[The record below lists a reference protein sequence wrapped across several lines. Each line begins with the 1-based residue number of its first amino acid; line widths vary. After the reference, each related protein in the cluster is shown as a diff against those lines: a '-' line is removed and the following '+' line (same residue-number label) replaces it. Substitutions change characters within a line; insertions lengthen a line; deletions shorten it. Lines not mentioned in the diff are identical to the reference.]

1 MKKLLAIVVLGLLW
15 IIPASADQR
24 FIPLELFTGGEI
36 RKDTEIKYTNANL
49 VFGEKKRKKI
59 VGPEDWKNSQS
70 GETIKVYKRTRKS
83 QSGLKTQLFTVTNDG
98 QCIGR
103 VWDSRRGGR
112 VIKNGC
118 KFPLGVWKKGETRSF
133 KGASGGKPRIIEL
146 TILKLGKKQKDK
158 VKFTVKFKGR
168 EMQHIQLGKDLMN
181 RIIEDTKDVG
191 KVETHPKFE
200 GRQMIMIIQPN

>member
-1 MKKLLAIVVLGLLW
+1 MKNFFLISFLILLNTSQSFG
-15 IIPASADQR
+15 SER

-36 RKDTEIKYTNANL
+36 REDKEIKFTNANL

-59 VGPEDWKNSQS
+59 VGPEDWKNPQT
-70 GETIKVYKRTRKS
+70 GETIKVYKRTRKG

-118 KFPLGVWKKGETRSF
+118 KFPLGVWKEGETRSF
-133 KGASGGKPRIIEL
+133 EGSSGGKPRKIEL

-158 VKFTVKFKGR
+158 VKFNWKLYDGS
-168 EMQHIQLGKDLMN
+168 GKLMDDN
-181 RIIEDTKDVG
+181 DYTFSPG
-191 KVETHPKFE
+191 KAMSKL
-200 GRQMIMIIQPN
+200 NDKKL

>member
-1 MKKLLAIVVLGLLW
+1 LKNFFLISFLILLNTSQSIGAE
-15 IIPASADQR
+15 R

-36 RKDTEIKYTNANL
+36 REDKEIKFTNANL

-59 VGPEDWKNSQS
+59 VGPEDWKNPQT
-70 GETIKVYKRTRKS
+70 GETIKVYKRTRKG

-118 KFPLGVWKKGETRSF
+118 KFPLGVWKEGETRSF
-133 KGASGGKPRIIEL
+133 EGSSGGKPRKIEL

-158 VKFTVKFKGR
+158 VKFNWKLYDGS
-168 EMQHIQLGKDLMN
+168 GKLMDDN
-181 RIIEDTKDVG
+181 DYTFSPGKAMTKLND
-191 KVETHPKFE
+191 KKL
-200 GRQMIMIIQPN
+200 

>member
-1 MKKLLAIVVLGLLW
+1 MKNFFLISFLILLNTSQSIG
-15 IIPASADQR
+15 SER

-36 RKDTEIKYTNANL
+36 REDKEIKFTNANL

-59 VGPEDWKNSQS
+59 VGPEDWKNPQT
-70 GETIKVYKRTRKS
+70 GETIKVYKRTRKG
-83 QSGLKTQLFTVTNDG
+83 QSGFKTQLFTVTNDG

-118 KFPLGVWKKGETRSF
+118 KFPLGVWKEGETRSF
-133 KGASGGKPRIIEL
+133 EGSSGGKPRKIEL

-158 VKFTVKFKGR
+158 VKFNWKLYDGS
-168 EMQHIQLGKDLMN
+168 GKLMDDN
-181 RIIEDTKDVG
+181 DYTFSPGKAMTKLND
-191 KVETHPKFE
+191 KKL
-200 GRQMIMIIQPN
+200 

>member
-1 MKKLLAIVVLGLLW
+1 MKKFFLISFLILLNTSQSIG
-15 IIPASADQR
+15 SER

-36 RKDTEIKYTNANL
+36 REDKEIKFTNINL

-59 VGPEDWKNSQS
+59 VGPEDWKNPQT
-70 GETIKVYKRTRKS
+70 GETIKVYKRTRKG
-83 QSGLKTQLFTVTNDG
+83 QSGLKTQLFSVTNDG

-118 KFPLGVWKKGETRSF
+118 KFPLGVWKEGETRSF
-133 KGASGGKPRIIEL
+133 EGSSGGKPRKIEL

-158 VKFTVKFKGR
+158 VKFNWKLYDGS
-168 EMQHIQLGKDLMN
+168 GKLMDDN
-181 RIIEDTKDVG
+181 DYTFYPGKAMTKLNN
-191 KVETHPKFE
+191 KKL
-200 GRQMIMIIQPN
+200 

>member
-1 MKKLLAIVVLGLLW
+1 MKKFLVILVIFLYPYLSQANE
-15 IIPASADQR
+15 R
-24 FIPLELFTGGEI
+24 FIPLELFTGGDI
-36 RKDTEIKYTNANL
+36 RDDKEIKFTNANL

-59 VGPEDWKNSQS
+59 VGPEEWKNPQT
-70 GETIKVYKRTRKS
+70 GETIKVYKRTRKG

-118 KFPLGVWKKGETRSF
+118 KFPLGVWKEGETRLFEGS
-133 KGASGGKPRIIEL
+133 SGGKPRKIEL

-158 VKFTVKFKGR
+158 VKFNWKLYDGS
-168 EMQHIQLGKDLMN
+168 GKLMDDN
-181 RIIEDTKDVG
+181 DYTFSPGKAMTKLND
-191 KVETHPKFE
+191 KKL
-200 GRQMIMIIQPN
+200 

>member
-1 MKKLLAIVVLGLLW
+1 MKKFLGIVVLSLLW
-15 IIPASADQR
+15 IIPVLANER

-36 RKDTEIKYTNANL
+36 RQDTEIKFTDADL
-49 VFGEKKRKKI
+49 VFGKKKRKKI
-59 VGPEDWKNSQS
+59 VGPEDWKNPQS
-70 GETIKVYKRTRKS
+70 WEIIKVYKRKRKS

-158 VKFTVKFKGR
+158 VKFNWKLYDVS
-168 EMQHIQLGKDLMN
+168 GKLMDDN
-181 RIIEDTKDVG
+181 DYTFSPGKAMTKLND
-191 KVETHPKFE
+191 KKL
-200 GRQMIMIIQPN
+200 

>member
-1 MKKLLAIVVLGLLW
+1 LKNFFLISFLILLNTSQSIG
-15 IIPASADQR
+15 SER

-36 RKDTEIKYTNANL
+36 REDKEIKFTNANL

-59 VGPEDWKNSQS
+59 VGPEDWKNPQT
-70 GETIKVYKRTRKS
+70 GETIKVYKRTRKG

-112 VIKNGC
+112 VIQNGC
-118 KFPLGVWKKGETRSF
+118 KFPLGIWKEGETRSF
-133 KGASGGKPRIIEL
+133 EGSSGGKSRKIEL

-158 VKFTVKFKGR
+158 VKFNSKLYDGS
-168 EMQHIQLGKDLMN
+168 GKLMDDN
-181 RIIEDTKDVG
+181 DYTFSPGKAMTKLND
-191 KVETHPKFE
+191 KKL
-200 GRQMIMIIQPN
+200 

>member
-1 MKKLLAIVVLGLLW
+1 MKNFFLISFLILLNTSQSIG
-15 IIPASADQR
+15 SER

-36 RKDTEIKYTNANL
+36 REDKEIKFTNANL

-59 VGPEDWKNSQS
+59 VGPEDWKNPQT
-70 GETIKVYKRTRKS
+70 GETIKVYKRTRKG

-118 KFPLGVWKKGETRSF
+118 KFPLGVWKEGETRSF
-133 KGASGGKPRIIEL
+133 EGSSGGKPRKIEL

-158 VKFTVKFKGR
+158 VKFNWKLYDGR
-168 EMQHIQLGKDLMN
+168 GKLMDDN
-181 RIIEDTKDVG
+181 DYTFSPG
-191 KVETHPKFE
+191 KAMSKL
-200 GRQMIMIIQPN
+200 NDKKL

>member
-1 MKKLLAIVVLGLLW
+1 MKNFFLISFLILLNTSQSIG
-15 IIPASADQR
+15 SER

-36 RKDTEIKYTNANL
+36 REDKEIKFTNANL

-59 VGPEDWKNSQS
+59 VGPEDWKNPQT
-70 GETIKVYKRTRKS
+70 GKTIKVYKRTRKG

-112 VIKNGC
+112 IIENGC
-118 KFPLGVWKKGETRSF
+118 KFPLGVWKEGETRSF
-133 KGASGGKPRIIEL
+133 KGSSGGKPRNIEL

-158 VKFTVKFKGR
+158 VKFNWKLYDGSGTLMDDNDYTFSP
-168 EMQHIQLGKDLMN
+168 GKAM
-181 RIIEDTKDVG
+181 TKLND
-191 KVETHPKFE
+191 KKL
-200 GRQMIMIIQPN
+200 